1 MNFVILTVIFVLI
14 VREAQS
20 SIGDHSP
27 YYQKCV
33 EKCGLQNCTEDG
45 LHFIED
51 QRPIYLSSLQWSC
64 EDECRY
70 ECMWSTVAAFHH
82 RNWRTP
88 QFYGK
93 WPFIRFFGI
102 QEPASA
108 FFSLLNFYAH
118 VKMIKRFRKEVPSD
132 SPLYWLWH
140 YFCFISLNAWL
151 WSTIFHTRDFPITE
165 LMDYVCAF
173 SVVLMSCYCMIIRL
187 CRNAPKFILVTITT
201 FFVAF
206 LANHVAYLG
215 MGRFDYGYNMQ
226 LNVFIGT
233 FTAICWFGWSTYNR
247 IRQPYVWKCAVFV
260 ALGGLVMLLEI
271 MDRPPFFWTFDCHSL
286 WHLSTAP
293 LICLFYSFVI
303 DDCKYLHKLEQQTET
318 KKLS

>member
-1 MNFVILTVIFVLI
+1 MNFVILTVLFVSI

-140 YFCFISLNAWL
+140 YFCFVS
-151 WSTIFHTRDFPITE
+151 
-165 LMDYVCAF
+165 
-173 SVVLMSCYCMIIRL
+173 
-187 CRNAPKFILVTITT
+187 
-201 FFVAF
+201 
-206 LANHVAYLG
+206 
-215 MGRFDYGYNMQ
+215 
-226 LNVFIGT
+226 
-233 FTAICWFGWSTYNR
+233 
-247 IRQPYVWKCAVFV
+247 
-260 ALGGLVMLLEI
+260 
-271 MDRPPFFWTFDCHSL
+271 
-286 WHLSTAP
+286 
-293 LICLFYSFVI
+293 
-303 DDCKYLHKLEQQTET
+303 KLERH
-318 KKLS
+318 